1 MTKAVVTL
9 EEGLQAKIDIRQFE
23 FVADE
28 PVDQGGQDSGP
39 KPTEILLGALGS
51 CAVITA
57 KLYAQRKGWDLRRM
71 EVSLEMERVDP
82 ASYPAYTGDAT
93 ILHVIR
99 KHYIIEGDL
108 TEEQKTR
115 LIEIGGKCPVARV
128 LEHPVIFEDSQLSPS
143 EAQ

>member
-1 MTKAVVTL
+1 MPKAVVTL
-9 EEGLQAKIDIRQFE
+9 VEGLQAKIDVRQFE

-28 PVDQGGQDSGP
+28 PVDEGGQDTGP

-57 KLYAQRKGWDLRRM
+57 KLYAQRKGWDLQGM

-82 ASYPAYTGDAT
+82 STYPSYTGDAS

-99 KHYIIEGDL
+99 KQFSFEGELSD
-108 TEEQKTR
+108 EQRSR
-115 LIEIGGKCPVARV
+115 LMEIASKCPVARV
-128 LEHPVIFEDSQLSPS
+128 LQYPVIFEDSQHSPS
-143 EAQ
+143 EA